1 MGRLGN
7 VSFYADCYGD
17 AADAAKPGEV
27 DTDAYLAAIEE
38 LTTATTVS
46 WDGYAD
52 LIVSPKFN
60 Y

>member
-1 MGRLGN
+1 MGRLGG

-27 DTDAYLAAIEE
+27 DPDAYLAAVEDLI
-38 LTTATTVS
+38 TATTIS
-46 WDGYAD
+46 WDAYAN